1 MKKKKDSISKLADGF
16 VLNIGKDLKRFEKGM
31 SKNEVLKILGEPL
44 SIEKG
49 SSVINEKMTFKICIN
64 DFVSSYYTVLFTNN
78 ALVYIAK
85 IK

>member
-31 SKNEVLKILGEPL
+31 SKNEVLKILGDPL

>member
-31 SKNEVLKILGEPL
+31 PKQDVLKILGTPL
-44 SIEKG
+44 VIEKG
-49 SSVINEKMTFKICIN
+49 SNLINEKMTFKIFSS
-64 DFVSSYYTVLFTNN
+64 DFVSNHYSVLFTNGV
-78 ALVYIAK
+78 LVYIAK